1 MGLHAFLL
9 QGLRLTLQHQGDQA
23 LLHHNQ
29 GTPSPQFARPPE
41 ALQRPNCKQRALRY
55 LKDALGQH
63 CYHRH
68 SADLPKLPA
77 FHQTQWQQ
85 RTYWMRQRGWC
96 LAADSW
102 HPCYPLQTPVH
113 PKWWRVHPCVT
124 QRMNIATRQFLKRT
138 RAHLG
143 QLDSPLQSLDS
154 PRSQLFHHPTQ
165 QRRLWLI
172 LKCSWHLSAHD
183 L

>member
-9 QGLRLTLQHQGDQA
+9 EGLRLTLQHLGDQA

-41 ALQRPNCKQRALRY
+41 APQRPNCKQRALRY

-85 RTYWMRQRGWC
+85 RKLVLEGNGPGR
-96 LAADSW
+96 
-102 HPCYPLQTPVH
+102 HIH
-113 PKWWRVHPCVT
+113 PKNKSLVAAILAIKHSLPNVAQVFKNGCISLVVLANRPAKYSL
-124 QRMNIATRQFLKRT
+124 QRILWHSATRVSKS
-138 RAHLG
+138 RAF
-143 QLDSPLQSLDS
+143 
-154 PRSQLFHHPTQ
+154 PRKVMPGGHITS
-165 QRRLWLI
+165 
-172 LKCSWHLSAHD
+172 
-183 L
+183 